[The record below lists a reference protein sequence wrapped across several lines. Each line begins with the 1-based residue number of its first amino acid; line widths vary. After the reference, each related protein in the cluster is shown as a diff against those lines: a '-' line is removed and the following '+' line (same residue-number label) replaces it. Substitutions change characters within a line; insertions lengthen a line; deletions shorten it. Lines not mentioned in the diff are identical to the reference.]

1 VFALWRLL
9 FFVFLG
15 VALGGH
21 VGDVLL
27 PLPTALVFVEDG
39 LDGLLPKV
47 NLVEIPLV
55 RLLWWGS
62 CDLVC

>member
-15 VALGGH
+15 VALGGR

-39 LDGLLPKV
+39 LDSLLPKV